1 MPAAAARPPSGPQGP
16 PVSHPSDP
24 WLKRKGSEEPA
35 HVHLEKHARIGDGLV
50 ALKLPVGQTAH
61 AVRTEVTS
69 GPVPVTKF
77 LRD

>member
-1 MPAAAARPPSGPQGP
+1 PRLLEGP

-24 WLKRKGSEEPA
+24 WLKRPNSERPP
-35 HVHLEKHARIGDGLV
+35 HQHLEQHARIGDGLV
-50 ALKLPVGQTAH
+50 PLRLPQPPAH
-61 AVRTEVTS
+61 PVRTEVTS

>member
-1 MPAAAARPPSGPQGP
+1 M
-16 PVSHPSDP
+16 
-24 WLKRKGSEEPA
+24 

-50 ALKLPVGQTAH
+50 VLKLPQGPPAH
-61 AVRTEVTS
+61 PVRTEVTS